1 VKRAS
6 LHNEDQIN
14 KFDLHINDLV
24 SVEKGGEI
32 IPKIVG
38 VDLNKRD
45 LNSKKIKFIENCP
58 SCFKILS
65 RNESESHHYCLNYY
79 NCPPQITGRIQ
90 HFISRK
96 ALDINGLGK
105 ETIELLYKGGL
116 ISNYSDLYNLKRDD
130 LMTLERM
137 AEKSIN
143 NIFIGLEESKKIPFE
158 RVLFALGIR
167 YVGQTV
173 SKKLAKE
180 FKSIDNLMTQK
191 LDDLLLVDEIGDRI
205 SESIIDFFKIDQ
217 NIYIINKLKE
227 LGLQFEIMEKST
239 QKHNILSHNIFVIS
253 GIFKNHSRDE
263 LKNIIE
269 DNGGK
274 VSSSISSKTNFLL
287 GGDNIGP
294 SKLLKVNKLGIPIIS
309 ENDLIGMTNSK
320 L

>member
-1 VKRAS
+1 M
-6 LHNEDQIN
+6 I
-14 KFDLHINDLV
+14 
-24 SVEKGGEI
+24 
-32 IPKIVG
+32 
-38 VDLNKRD
+38 
-45 LNSKKIKFIENCP
+45 
-58 SCFKILS
+58 
-65 RNESESHHYCLNYY
+65 
-79 NCPPQITGRIQ
+79 
-90 HFISRK
+90 
-96 ALDINGLGK
+96 
-105 ETIELLYKGGL
+105 
-116 ISNYSDLYNLKRDD
+116 
-130 LMTLERM
+130 
-137 AEKSIN
+137 EKSIN

>member
-1 VKRAS
+1 
-6 LHNEDQIN
+6 
-14 KFDLHINDLV
+14 
-24 SVEKGGEI
+24 
-32 IPKIVG
+32 
-38 VDLNKRD
+38 
-45 LNSKKIKFIENCP
+45 
-58 SCFKILS
+58 
-65 RNESESHHYCLNYY
+65 
-79 NCPPQITGRIQ
+79 
-90 HFISRK
+90 
-96 ALDINGLGK
+96 LDINGLGK